1 MSTEERDGKR
11 EERDRTVI
19 AECFKITQQVTGQ
32 ETGASIT
39 MIKYTNVKQVRRRGG
54 GGRRGSRQGGAAG
67 IHTSHASIHVTCV
80 HAHATRKHT
89 HTTCRHTGGG
99 VMMVV

>member
-54 GGRRGSRQGGAAG
+54 GGGGAAG
-67 IHTSHASIHVTCV
+67 RGGQQAYTHHTQAYTSHACMHTPHASIHTP
-80 HAHATRKHT
+80 HADIL
-89 HTTCRHTGGG
+89 
-99 VMMVV
+99 VVV